1 MVAADVRLTG
11 GEILLDQSML
21 TGESVL
27 IEAGPGL
34 QTYAGA
40 LVRRGE
46 AVAEVTATGART
58 KSVAPQSSS
67 APPMS

>member
-1 MVAADVRLTG
+1 LEEKATIGTKPYAELKYREVKGRRMAYID
-11 GEILLDQSML
+11 E
-21 TGESVL
+21 GESIP

-46 AVAEVTATGART
+46 AVAYEYIAVLEV
-58 KSVAPQSSS
+58 
-67 APPMS
+67 

>member
-1 MVAADVRLTG
+1 
-11 GEILLDQSML
+11 ML
-21 TGESVL
+21 TGESIP

-46 AVAEVTATGART
+46 AVAEVTKLEPG
-58 KSVAPQSSS
+58 QSLDELQS
-67 APPMS
+67 